1 MGTPDF
7 AKNILQGL
15 VESAECEVVV
25 VYTREDAVRGR
36 GKKLVPS
43 PVKQFAVENNI
54 PVETPKNFNDE
65 DIVVKLANYK
75 PDFIVVAA
83 YGLILPKPVLDIPK
97 YECLNVHGSLLPKW
111 RGAAPVQRAI
121 LAGDAE
127 SGFTI
132 MRIGE
137 GLDDGD
143 MYSRHA
149 FDITDMNTT
158 EVLDEIS
165 KRSVPE
171 LLKTMHEIES
181 GEAKAEC
188 QDESQATF
196 ADKIEKRELW
206 YKNGDSDETWYRKIL
221 ASTPESPAKCKI
233 AGRVVTITKIE
244 CGPRGNRVNATS
256 KSSVGPG
263 EIERVRPDGKNEMS
277 FKDFV
282 NGLQNVDIDNL
293 EFEEIE

>member
-1 MGTPDF
+1 MRIVFMGTPDF

-15 VESAECEVVV
+15 VESTECEVVA

-36 GKKLVPS
+36 GKKLVAS
-43 PVKQFAVENNI
+43 PVKEFAVENNI
-54 PVETPKNFNDE
+54 LVETPKNFNDE
-65 DIVVKLANYK
+65 DTVAKLANYK

-83 YGLILPKPVLDIPK
+83 YGLIFPKAVLDTPK

-121 LAGDAE
+121 LADDAV

-132 MRIGE
+132 MRIDE

-149 FDITDMNTT
+149 FDITDMSTI

-171 LLKTMHEIES
+171 LLKTMQKIES
-181 GEAKAEC
+181 GEAKAEP

-206 YKNGDSDETWYRKIL
+206 FKAGDSDETWYRKIL

-233 AGRVVTITKIE
+233 AGRVITITKIE
-244 CGPRGNRVNATS
+244 C
-256 KSSVGPG
+256 
-263 EIERVRPDGKNEMS
+263 
-277 FKDFV
+277 
-282 NGLQNVDIDNL
+282 
-293 EFEEIE
+293 

>member
-15 VESAECEVVV
+15 VESAECEVVA

-36 GKKLVPS
+36 GKKLGPS

-65 DIVVKLANYK
+65 DTVAELTNYK

-83 YGLILPKPVLDIPK
+83 YGLILPKAVLDVPK
-97 YECLNVHGSLLPKW
+97 FECLNVHGSLLPKW

-121 LAGDAE
+121 LAGDVE

-149 FDITDMNTT
+149 FDITDMSAT

-181 GEAKAEC
+181 GQAKAEP

-221 ASTPESPAKCKI
+221 ASTPETPAKCKI
-233 AGRVVTITKIE
+233 AGRNVTITKM
-244 CGPRGNRVNATS
+244 RKMTRVNEKNDPS
-256 KSSVGPG
+256 K
-263 EIERVRPDGKNEMS
+263 
-277 FKDFV
+277 
-282 NGLQNVDIDNL
+282 
-293 EFEEIE
+293 